1 MGFKKIDATTGT
13 YVKHKSIAPNK
24 AKLNVIAIGLNILPS
39 IPDKDKIGIKTI
51 KIINCPK
58 TAEFIILDALLKV
71 IWSISIC
78 CFSFDSPTKL
88 ADLLAIWNAINSTI
102 ITAPSIIIPKSIAPK
117 LIKLASIPKIFMNE
131 IANNKQSG
139 ITDATTNPERQL
151 PNNSTTTK
159 ITIKQPRIKFSATVK
174 VVLPTNSL
182 RSKKPL
188 I

>member
-1 MGFKKIDATTGT
+1 
-13 YVKHKSIAPNK
+13 
-24 AKLNVIAIGLNILPS
+24 
-39 IPDKDKIGIKTI
+39 
-51 KIINCPK
+51 
-58 TAEFIILDALLKV
+58 
-71 IWSISIC
+71 
-78 CFSFDSPTKL
+78 
-88 ADLLAIWNAINSTI
+88 
-102 ITAPSIIIPKSIAPK
+102 
-117 LIKLASIPKIFMNE
+117 MNE